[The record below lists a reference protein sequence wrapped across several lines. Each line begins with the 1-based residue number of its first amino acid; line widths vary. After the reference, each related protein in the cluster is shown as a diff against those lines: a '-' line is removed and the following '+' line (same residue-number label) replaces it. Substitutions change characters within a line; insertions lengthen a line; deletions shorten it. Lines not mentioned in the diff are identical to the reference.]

1 MSLFGQPAS
10 SANQPTPSQGT
21 SFFSGLNAP
30 KPAQPASSPFG
41 NPPQAQQ
48 PTASLFG
55 STATGQSQPQAAQ
68 SLFGSTLNTGG
79 QQNGNGT
86 LNTQQPTD
94 SGRQSQGPNQQTG
107 AYFDTL
113 LQKSRKRTHGD
124 NSLEE
129 LPSLQLGLGDLRD
142 RIKRLAPPSMTNGAD
157 GRAHYLLAA
166 SGVEPGSAV
175 RDLSQ
180 FDSQAKRQDWAPQP
194 TDADTDVDSYITKL
208 QTQTTLS
215 MIAEGLSRSA
225 RDFDRFLEENASME
239 WDSQRNRIYQHFG
252 IKSRAEERA
261 TKNGESTTNGSGGFG
276 RSRRNKST
284 RSDENRNFDSLSG
297 SAYQRQSMQRS
308 VIGIVGPVGSL
319 QQSLATDSDSK
330 GPAYTTLSSMPS
342 GRLLREK
349 EIKFAE
355 KINHLNESRLHKSA
369 YPLLHEFGAVEAQ
382 NPGDHTEQV
391 LNAYK
396 AVVEIVG
403 EHPDLRS
410 FSEPNVVK
418 ERQFASAWTDEAP
431 NSVAAIDLRK
441 RILRGTA
448 RHLEKQCFQTM
459 ETLLAKN
466 PREAN
471 LGGIPNVLSKVKAY
485 VRLRAS
491 RKDLAPDST
500 GLQTLDGEA
509 VWAIIFYL
517 LRTGHVQE
525 AADYVHANKN
535 AFRAIDR
542 YFPHYISEYNGNA
555 DRRLPPD
562 MHNRINNEYG
572 QRFRIAPEN
581 SVDPFRMSCYK
592 VIGRCGLTEMTF
604 SGLHQDLMDWAWLH
618 FVVAREVNLAEEH
631 AGDVFTLT
639 NVQKSVKDLGDLLA
653 AKGPVEQK
661 ASSGVYFYLQIICG
675 RFEYAIQ
682 SLYEMDYAAALH
694 FAIGLG
700 YYGLLNVSDPITSE
714 GRLLTTSVTDRPQIN
729 FAQMIGWYTRDFR
742 AANVTAAVDYL
753 TLICLNGD
761 LPGGIGSQQVL
772 ACHEALR
779 GLVLE
784 SREFAK
790 LLGDMRLDGQRIT
803 GAIEERMKLLHLV
816 DTDDFM
822 RTVIMQA
829 ASIADDSGRVTDA
842 VLLYDLAG
850 EYDNVITITNRALSE
865 AVAVEIGEEKS
876 SLTSFRPGPD
886 QGIPGHRGSLSL
898 TSVEDPVKL
907 AQTITAIYNGKP
919 MYHEK
924 ITPINKETCRV
935 LLRMNEAKSK
945 VEAQNWTGAL
955 DIIASLQILP
965 LEAHGDS
972 NIIRQFAGKYA
983 AFPETITRNIPNLI
997 MWTGRSC
1004 EEQRSRLA
1012 NSQYNSNDGTRRHMI
1027 EDLKRKAKDLTM
1039 YAGFLKYRL
1048 PPWVNDLLAR
1058 IAAE

>member
-1 MSLFGQPAS
+1 MSLFGQTAS
-10 SANQPTPSQGT
+10 SANQPAPSQGT
-21 SFFSGLNAP
+21 NFFSGLNAP

-41 NPPQAQQ
+41 NPQQAQQ
-48 PTASLFG
+48 PTSSLFG
-55 STATGQSQPQAAQ
+55 STTAGQSQPQATQ

-79 QQNGNGT
+79 QQNTNGA

-94 SGRQSQGPNQQTG
+94 SVRQSQGPNQQTG

-194 TDADTDVDSYITKL
+194 ADADTDVDSYITKL

-284 RSDENRNFDSLSG
+284 RSEENRNFDSLSG

-308 VIGIVGPVGSL
+308 VIGTVGPVGSL
-319 QQSLATDSDSK
+319 QKSLATDSDGK
-330 GPAYTTLSSMPS
+330 APAYTTSSMPS

-459 ETLLAKN
+459 EVLLAKN

-604 SGLHQDLMDWAWLH
+604 AGLHQDLMDWAWLH

-700 YYGLLNVSDPITSE
+700 YYGLLNVSDPIASE

-772 ACHEALR
+772 ACHESLR

-876 SLTSFRPGPD
+876 SLPSFRPGPD
-886 QGIPGHRGSLSL
+886 QGIPGQRGSLSL

-955 DIIASLQILP
+955 DV
-965 LEAHGDS
+965 
-972 NIIRQFAGKYA
+972 
-983 AFPETITRNIPNLI
+983 
-997 MWTGRSC
+997 SC
-1004 EEQRSRLA
+1004 QPSIKCTDR
-1012 NSQYNSNDGTRRHMI
+1012 Y
-1027 EDLKRKAKDLTM
+1027 
-1039 YAGFLKYRL
+1039 
-1048 PPWVNDLLAR
+1048 
-1058 IAAE
+1058 

>member
-1 MSLFGQPAS
+1 MSLFGQPAG

-21 SFFSGLNAP
+21 NFFSGLNAP
-30 KPAQPASSPFG
+30 KPAQPTSSLFG
-41 NPPQAQQ
+41 NPQQSQQ

-79 QQNGNGT
+79 QQNSNGT
-86 LNTQQPTD
+86 LNTQQPAD
-94 SGRQSQGPNQQTG
+94 SGRQSQGQNQQTG

-180 FDSQAKRQDWAPQP
+180 FDSQSKRQDWAPQP

-261 TKNGESTTNGSGGFG
+261 TNGDAATNGTGGFG

-284 RSDENRNFDSLSG
+284 RSEESRNFDSLSG

-308 VIGIVGPVGSL
+308 VIGTAGPVGSL
-319 QQSLATDSDSK
+319 HQSLATDSDGK
-330 GPAYTTLSSMPS
+330 TPAYTTSSSMPS

-355 KINHLNESRLHKSA
+355 KINNLNESRLQKSA

-418 ERQFASAWTDEAP
+418 ERQFASAWTDESP

-441 RILRGTA
+441 RILRGTS

-459 ETLLAKN
+459 EGLLAKN

-542 YFPHYISEYNGNA
+542 YFPHYISEYNGNP

-604 SGLHQDLMDWAWLH
+604 AGLHQDLMDWAWLH

-675 RFEYAIQ
+675 RFEYAVQ

-772 ACHEALR
+772 ACHESLR

-829 ASIADDSGRVTDA
+829 ASVADDSGRVTDA

-850 EYDNVITITNRALSE
+850 EYDNVITITNRSLSE

-876 SLTSFRPGPD
+876 TLPSFRAGPD
-886 QGIPGHRGSLSL
+886 QGIQGQRGSLSL

-955 DIIASLQILP
+955 DVSCSPVLNIQIN
-965 LEAHGDS
+965 AD
-972 NIIRQFAGKYA
+972 NIDY
-983 AFPETITRNIPNLI
+983 
-997 MWTGRSC
+997 C
-1004 EEQRSRLA
+1004 ESPDTP
-1012 NSQYNSNDGTRRHMI
+1012 S
-1027 EDLKRKAKDLTM
+1027 
-1039 YAGFLKYRL
+1039 
-1048 PPWVNDLLAR
+1048 
-1058 IAAE
+1058 

>member
-1 MSLFGQPAS
+1 MSLFGQTAS

-30 KPAQPASSPFG
+30 KPAQPTSSPFG
-41 NPPQAQQ
+41 NPPQPQQ

-79 QQNGNGT
+79 QQNSNGT

-94 SGRQSQGPNQQTG
+94 SGRQSQGLNQQTG

-180 FDSQAKRQDWAPQP
+180 FDSQSKRRDWAPQP

-261 TKNGESTTNGSGGFG
+261 TKNGDPTINGSGGFG

-284 RSDENRNFDSLSG
+284 RSEENRNLDSLSG

-308 VIGIVGPVGSL
+308 VIGTVGPVGSL
-319 QQSLATDSDSK
+319 QQSLATDLEGK
-330 GPAYTTLSSMPS
+330 APAYTTSSSMPS

-355 KINHLNESRLHKSA
+355 KINNLNESRLHKSA

-382 NPGDHTEQV
+382 NPGDHTEQI

-441 RILRGTA
+441 RILRGTT

-459 ETLLAKN
+459 EGLLAKN

-542 YFPHYISEYNGNA
+542 YFPHYISEYNGNP

-604 SGLHQDLMDWAWLH
+604 AGLHQDLMDWAWLH

-761 LPGGIGSQQVL
+761 LPGSIGSQQVL
-772 ACHEALR
+772 ACHESLR

-829 ASIADDSGRVTDA
+829 ASVADDSGRVTDA

-876 SLTSFRPGPD
+876 TLTSFRPGPD
-886 QGIPGHRGSLSL
+886 QGIQGQRGSLSL

-945 VEAQNWTGAL
+945 VETQNWTGAL
-955 DIIASLQILP
+955 DVSCNLVLNIQIN
-965 LEAHGDS
+965 AD
-972 NIIRQFAGKYA
+972 Y
-983 AFPETITRNIPNLI
+983 TDY
-997 MWTGRSC
+997 C
-1004 EEQRSRLA
+1004 E
-1012 NSQYNSNDGTRRHMI
+1012 
-1027 EDLKRKAKDLTM
+1027 
-1039 YAGFLKYRL
+1039 
-1048 PPWVNDLLAR
+1048 PPDTPP
-1058 IAAE
+1058 